1 MKKALFF
8 LGLLLTSCA
17 STQLISNWKNPD
29 IVLFHA
35 NKVLIVGMAQNEK
48 VRLDFETKMKNEF
61 TKRDV
66 EAFRSV
72 DLFDVEFVN
81 SSRSEEELSNVEQQL
96 LDKDFDAILFTKVV
110 GSTSKQT
117 FSNKMSEINQLYG
130 TFKDDYIEHQDIY
143 YDDEYYDNNT
153 IYNVETSLYCICV
166 DKERDLIWRGIV
178 EIENPEKINKAI
190 KDYIDLV
197 VTVME
202 EQDLIFYE
210 E

>member
-81 SSRSEEELSNVEQQL
+81 SSRSEEELSDVEQQL

-117 FSNKMSEINQLYG
+117 FSNKISEINQLYG
-130 TFKDDYIEHQDIY
+130 TFKDDYLEHQDIY

-153 IYNVETSLYCICV
+153 IYNVETSLYCICA

-197 VTVME
+197 ITIME

>member
-1 MKKALFF
+1 MKKILFF
-8 LGLLLTSCA
+8 LGLLLVGCA

>member
-81 SSRSEEELSNVEQQL
+81 SSRSEEEISNVEQQL